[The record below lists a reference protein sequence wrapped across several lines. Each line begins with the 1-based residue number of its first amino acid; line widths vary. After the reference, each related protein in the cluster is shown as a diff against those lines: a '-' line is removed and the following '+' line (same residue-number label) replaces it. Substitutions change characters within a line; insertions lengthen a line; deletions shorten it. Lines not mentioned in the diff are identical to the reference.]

1 MSKITLYSKEHCPM
15 CKQLEKELTK
25 HSISFEKDTD
35 VNKMIAMGIKNVP
48 MLSIDGR
55 LMGLA
60 EAMKYLKDQG
70 DN

>member
-48 MLSIDGR
+48 IKIPRD
-55 LMGLA
+55 
-60 EAMKYLKDQG
+60 KD
-70 DN
+70 